1 MITKF
6 DKLIIDYFQT
16 KKLCGASITKFL
28 FVYKE
33 IDLFLDDFLI
43 KHSEYIKKSYVI
55 ICIVQ
60 NIDLS
65 TLKCKTCGKQQN
77 YYHRNSKYCSHKCMI
92 SDPDYQKKRMN
103 SYRKTCLEKYGVD
116 NTYAVKEF
124 IEKKKKS
131 YLEHYGVEHPSQSAE
146 FQEKVK
152 ETCLEK
158 YGVEHV
164 MQSDEFKKKS
174 QETCLKKY
182 GVKHF
187 LSHYVN
193 SETYV
198 NPFTKEEIKE
208 KIKETNLQKYG
219 TEYFTQSE
227 NYKQYMNELKCSDK
241 WNDIVF
247 KNQSNLKKTSLEKYG
262 KEHHNTVKSWNF
274 IQNLT
279 TVKPLFTFDE
289 YQGSTKSYL
298 WECLRCGTQFK
309 SRYRA
314 GRTVRVCPTCKIS
327 HSHISKKEQDLANF
341 CRQFYP
347 NLIQHDYSIL
357 SGQELD
363 IVIPELHLAL
373 EFNRKLLA

>member
-28 FVYKE
+28 CVYSE
-33 IDLFLDDFLI
+33 IDLFLDDFLF
-43 KHSEYIKKSYVI
+43 KHPEYIKKSYVI

-65 TLKCKTCGKQQN
+65 TLKCKTCGKQQD
-77 YYHRNSKYCSHKCMI
+77 YYHKKSVYCSHKCMI
-92 SDPDYQKKRMN
+92 SDPDYQKKRMD
-103 SYRKTCLEKYGVD
+103 SYRKTCLEKYGVE
-116 NTYAVKEF
+116 NVYQLEEVK
-124 IEKKKKS
+124 EKKKKS
-131 YLEHYGVEHPSQSAE
+131 YLKHYGVEHPSQSSE
-146 FQEKVK
+146 FQKKVK

-164 MQSDEFKKKS
+164 MQSDEFKQKS

-187 LSHYVN
+187 LSHYMN
-193 SETYV
+193 SENYI
-198 NPFTKEEIKE
+198 NPFTREEVKE

-227 NYKQYMNELKCSDK
+227 NYKQYMKELKYSDK
-241 WNDIVF
+241 WNEIVF
-247 KNQSNLKKTSLEKYG
+247 KNQSNLRKTSLEKYG

-289 YQGSTKSYL
+289 YEGSTKSYM
-298 WECLRCGTQFK
+298 WECLKCGTQFK

-357 SGQELD
+357 SRQELD
-363 IVIPELHLAL
+363 IIIPELHLAL